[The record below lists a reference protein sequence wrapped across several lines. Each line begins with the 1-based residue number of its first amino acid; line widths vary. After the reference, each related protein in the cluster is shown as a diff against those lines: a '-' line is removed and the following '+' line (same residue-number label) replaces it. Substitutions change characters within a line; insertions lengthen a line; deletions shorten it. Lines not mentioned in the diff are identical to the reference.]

1 MGANLHCSGPTYV
14 VLVVEE
20 REEHS
25 VELRMFEK
33 MCPLGKFYIGIHRVF
48 RAAGVMIVVAKVRPA
63 GAETRWGRI

>member
-1 MGANLHCSGPTYV
+1 
-14 VLVVEE
+14 VEE